1 MEISVERYHY
11 PIGQGIFSAQII
23 RAKEDDVEKE
33 KYVCVYDCGSTTS
46 KVGKSNVEKFAK
58 ELYEKSS
65 GIINMLVISHLD
77 DDHVNG
83 VRELYKEGFQINKVV
98 LPYMTRW
105 EQVLYVF
112 SRTED
117 ISSAEYLLSNKMEFY
132 NFIINNSRSNE
143 NDDEIPLEVS
153 SDTVVV
159 FSDIE
164 ISREFVQFVG
174 TPLGDISW
182 EFVYF
187 SLYSGRGDIF
197 ESNVIDDFAAK
208 ARENYGGK
216 EEFPSEKTFSR
227 EELRNLRNIY
237 NEVYASHRKNS
248 NENCKVLTSNRSS
261 IILYSGL
268 ERSSYGVC
276 MGLSRYVGLGYAW
289 GYMKYVT
296 CKWIAG
302 GILCTCHL
310 GASSD
315 LMGLNHGDCCKDYSA
330 CNNFE
335 YHNVYENLSYE
346 NSALCHKGELPVTG
360 WLGTGDAELHVAD
373 NCWELVRK
381 LGAWRLS
388 HVRELTVPHHGSKNG
403 SSSFFFS
410 LFNAENKIIC
420 IIHSQISGGYVK
432 GNKVVHGKYGHPH
445 KEVCANIWNA
455 ENLTPV
461 HVTEDIRT
469 KYQSTTCIDI
479 S

>member
-11 PIGQGIFSAQII
+11 PIGQGTFSAQII
-23 RAKEDDVEKE
+23 RTKEDEVEKE

-46 KVGKSNVEKFAK
+46 KVGKSNVEKFSK

-65 GIINMLVISHLD
+65 RIINMLVISHLD
-77 DDHVNG
+77 EDHVNG
-83 VRELYKEGFQINKVV
+83 VRKLYKERFRIKKVV

-105 EQVLYVF
+105 ERLLYVL

-117 ISSAEYLLSNKMEFY
+117 NSCVYDSLSSERAFFK
-132 NFIINNSRSNE
+132 FIINNSHGEGS
-143 NDDEIPLEVS
+143 DDDITDGDL
-153 SDTVVV
+153 DGVVV
-159 FSDIE
+159 EFSDVE
-164 ISREFVQFVG
+164 ISRNPVRIVD
-174 TPLGDISW
+174 TPLGNIFW
-182 EFVYF
+182 EFVHF
-187 SLYSGRGDIF
+187 SLYSGGGDIF

-208 ARENYGGK
+208 IRENYERE
-216 EEFPSEKTFSR
+216 EEFPSEKTFSI

-237 NEVYASHRKNS
+237 NEVYDSHRKNN
-248 NENCKVLTSNRSS
+248 NENRKALNSNRSS

-268 ERSSYGVC
+268 ERSSYGIC
-276 MGLSRYVGLGYAW
+276 MGLSRHMELGYVW
-289 GYMKYVT
+289 NYNKYVT
-296 CKWIAG
+296 YKWIAAG
-302 GILCTCHL
+302 VLCTCHL
-310 GASSD
+310 GVSNN
-315 LMGLNHGDCCKDYSA
+315 LMGLNHGDCCKDYSSCA
-330 CNNFE
+330 NFE
-335 YHNVYENLSYE
+335 YHNVYENASYE
-346 NSALCHKGELPVTG
+346 NSALHYKGEFPVTG
-360 WLGTGDAELHVAD
+360 WLGTGDAELHVVD

-388 HVRELTVPHHGSKNG
+388 HVREMTVPHHGSKNG

-420 IIHSQISGGYVK
+420 IIHSQISGGYAK

-445 KEVCANIWNA
+445 KEVCKNIWNA

-461 HVTEDIRT
+461 HVTEDVRT

>member
-11 PIGQGIFSAQII
+11 PIGQGTFSAQII
-23 RAKEDDVEKE
+23 CGPKE

-46 KVGKSNVEKFAK
+46 KAGKSNIEKFAK
-58 ELYEKSS
+58 ELHGKSS

-77 DDHVNG
+77 DDHING
-83 VRELYKEGFQINKVV
+83 VRELYKEGFRIDRVV

-105 EQVLYVF
+105 ERLLYVF

-117 ISSAEYLLSNKMEFY
+117 MSFTEYLLSNKIAFY
-132 NFIINNSRSNE
+132 NFIINNSQSDE
-143 NDDEIPLEVS
+143 NDDVIPIEVS

-164 ISREFVQFVG
+164 INRESVQFSS
-174 TPLGDISW
+174 TPVGDISW

-187 SLYSGRGDIF
+187 SLYSDSGDIF
-197 ESNVIDDFAAK
+197 ESKVIDDFAAK
-208 ARENYGGK
+208 VRENYGEW
-216 EEFPSEKTFSR
+216 EEFPSEKTFSI
-227 EELRNLRNIY
+227 EELRALRNIY
-237 NEVYASHRKNS
+237 NEIYASRGKNN
-248 NENCKVLTSNRSS
+248 NENRKVLNSNRSS

-268 ERSSYGVC
+268 ERSSYGIC
-276 MGLSRYVGLGYAW
+276 MGLSRHMELGYVW
-289 GYMKYVT
+289 NYNKYVT
-296 CKWIAG
+296 YKWIAAG
-302 GILCTCHL
+302 VLCTCHL
-310 GASSD
+310 GVSNN

-330 CNNFE
+330 CANFE
-335 YHNVYENLSYE
+335 YHNVYENASYE
-346 NSALCHKGELPVTG
+346 NSALHYKGEFPVTG
-360 WLGTGDAELHVAD
+360 WLGTGDAELHVVD
-373 NCWELVRK
+373 NCCELVRK

-388 HVRELTVPHHGSKNG
+388 HVREMTVPHHGSKNG

-410 LFNAENKIIC
+410 LFNTENKIIC
-420 IIHSQISGGYVK
+420 IIHSQISGGYAK

-445 KEVCANIWNA
+445 KEVCKNIWNA

-461 HVTEDIRT
+461 HVTEDVRT